1 MKTPGLNPTWS
12 GARRARSGSPTDAIS
27 SVGGNRY
34 GWFDDNEFPVLAY
47 DNASLTVVPEPT
59 ALALLGLGAGALLL
73 RRRRPA

>member
-1 MKTPGLNPTWS
+1 MTIRDSANALV
-12 GARRARSGSPTDAIS
+12 GSWTLGGTDAIS